1 MRLRWPMRSAVCCAT
16 RRSATSSASVV
27 GGSSWSATPARRSPG
42 PWRATIR
49 ISILAFDLSDN
60 ATGRA
65 ELLARLLAQQHEVT
79 IVGPRFGAE
88 LWPPVRA
95 SAATYRSR
103 PGRRYPAFATDL
115 AALARLADGDVFA
128 ASKPRPTSFG
138 IGLLARR
145 QRPRPLLLDIDDWEL
160 GFFFRSGAWGRVGRA
175 LNVGNPN
182 GLPWTWLCERFVRRA
197 DAVTVAS
204 RFLQSRFG
212 GTLIPHV
219 RDTDAWDP
227 ARYDRAEAR
236 AGVGAGAQPLVMF
249 LGTPRGY
256 KGVDDLVAAVDRLGG
271 EARLALVGADP
282 GGASAR
288 RWAVSP
294 HVTLVG
300 EIPFDDVPRYLAAA
314 DVVAVPQR
322 ATSDTIGQVPAKI
335 FDAMAL
341 GRPIV
346 ATAVSMIPEI
356 LEGAGIVVPAGD
368 IGALSEAIRRLLK
381 DRDEAAALGRRA
393 RDRCVARYSFS
404 AARRL
409 LFPLIDEIADRHKSS
424 K

>member
-1 MRLRWPMRSAVCCAT
+1 M
-16 RRSATSSASVV
+16 
-27 GGSSWSATPARRSPG
+27 
-42 PWRATIR
+42 
-49 ISILAFDLSDN
+49 
-60 ATGRA
+60 
-65 ELLARLLAQQHEVT
+65 
-79 IVGPRFGAE
+79 GPRFGAE
-88 LWPPVRA
+88 VWPPVGT
-95 SAATYRSR
+95 SATVYRPR
-103 PGRRYPAFATDL
+103 PGRRYPAFAADL
-115 AALARLADGDVFA
+115 AHLARLADGDVLY

-138 IGLLARR
+138 IALLARR

-160 GFFFRSGAWGRVGRA
+160 GFFYRSGAWGRLGRA

-182 GLPWTWLCERFVRRA
+182 GLPWTWLCERLVKRA

-236 AGVGAGAQPLVMF
+236 ARLGVGSRPVVMF

-271 EARLALVGADP
+271 DALLVLVGADP
-282 GGASAR
+282 ASSSAR
-288 RWAVSP
+288 RWAASP
-294 HVTLVG
+294 HVKVIG
-300 EIPFDDVPRYLAAA
+300 EVPFDDVPRYLIAA

-322 ATSDTIGQVPAKI
+322 ATSDTLGQVPAKI

-356 LEGAGIVVPAGD
+356 LEGAGAVVPAGD
-368 IGALSEAIRRLLK
+368 VAALAEAIGRLLK
-381 DRDEAAALGRRA
+381 DRGEAQALGRRA
-393 RDRCVARYSFS
+393 RERCVARYSFT
-404 AARRL
+404 AARRVLYPL
-409 LFPLIDEIADRHKSS
+409 LDEIADRHGSASS
-424 K
+424 RGRHST